1 MFYFQAVRV
10 ISISSDILWVFGE
23 WHHMC
28 AVLNHGWPQDT
39 GALLLYKDSLVQQL
53 VLPHIYMVNMDTV
66 ELQKVGGTKC
76 LAQEHIDSGKVES
89 YSFTPPPAAKPRWQ
103 FDTRAETD
111 PPSVPRTQSPLQ
123 LYSTAVRTLQYH
135 SEYFTTNDI
144 HHNFETV
151 HNIVLLSLWYYSTI
165 AFKVYKWQCSL
176 LARSTVHMIFAVL

>member
-1 MFYFQAVRV
+1 MSFWGMTSHVCCVKSWLTSRHRSIV
-10 ISISSDILWVFGE
+10 IVQRFTCPATCPASYL
-23 WHHMC
+23 
-28 AVLNHGWPQDT
+28 HGQYGHSGTTEGGRDEVSCSRTHRQWE
-39 GALLLYKDSLVQQL
+39 GRKLLI
-53 VLPHIYMVNMDTV
+53 HT
-66 ELQKVGGTKC
+66 
-76 LAQEHIDSGKVES
+76 
-89 YSFTPPPAAKPRWQ
+89 PPAAKPRWQ